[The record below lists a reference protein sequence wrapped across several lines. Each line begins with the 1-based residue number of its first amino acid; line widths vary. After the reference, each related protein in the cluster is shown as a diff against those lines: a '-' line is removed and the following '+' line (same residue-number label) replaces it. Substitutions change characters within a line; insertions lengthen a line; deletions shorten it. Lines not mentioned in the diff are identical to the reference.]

1 LNSRE
6 KLEELNAMETVSI
19 RNLRGE
25 VLRENALKGKPLA
38 ITNRGALI
46 GVVIPVAAAWVE
58 HLIDY
63 NWSHV
68 RQSITEGEQAMG
80 AGAPMVT
87 IQDVVPGGDA
97 ADYQASPQRGT
108 PERLALPLV
117 AAMAGGA
124 VAQASGT
131 EEALER
137 LRLALN
143 PAAGQDTSPHGP
155 SVITVRIGD
164 LTARLIEKAGADGQ
178 TLAVT
183 HDRELIGI
191 IIPVTRGL
199 VEFLIEQNLS
209 RILYNIGLGEKQIMA
224 PGKLT
229 TLGETLSQADAGEAA
244 SQRPLAPS
252 TLRPGSSHGQ

>member
-1 LNSRE
+1 
-6 KLEELNAMETVSI
+6 
-19 RNLRGE
+19 
-25 VLRENALKGKPLA
+25 
-38 ITNRGALI
+38 
-46 GVVIPVAAAWVE
+46 
-58 HLIDY
+58 
-63 NWSHV
+63 
-68 RQSITEGEQAMG
+68 
-80 AGAPMVT
+80 MV
-87 IQDVVPGGDA
+87 
-97 ADYQASPQRGT
+97 
-108 PERLALPLV
+108 
-117 AAMAGGA
+117 GGA
-124 VAQASGT
+124 AAQASGT

-143 PAAGQDTSPHGP
+143 PAALAAGQDTSLHGP

-164 LTARLIEKAGADGQ
+164 LTAKLIEKAGADGQ

-229 TLGETLSQADAGEAA
+229 TLSETLSQAEPE
-244 SQRPLAPS
+244 RPTRRAL
-252 TLRPGSSHGQ
+252 